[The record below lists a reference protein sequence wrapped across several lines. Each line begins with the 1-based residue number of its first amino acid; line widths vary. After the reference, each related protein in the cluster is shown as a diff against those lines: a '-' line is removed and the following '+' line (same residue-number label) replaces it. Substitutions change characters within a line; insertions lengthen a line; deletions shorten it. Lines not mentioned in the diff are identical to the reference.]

1 VNPGLENL
9 LSRIALAFGIGMLIG
24 LERGWRTRDAQ
35 PGSRTAGVRTFA
47 ISGLLGG
54 IVGALAGGGGAESL
68 SVAGAI
74 VIGAAFAAFAAV
86 ITVFGRAENQATGAR
101 SAATTIAAL
110 LTFVL
115 GVYAA
120 IGSLTVAA
128 AAAVA
133 AAGVLVIREE
143 LHGWVRRLTL
153 KEFESVLVL
162 LAMTFIA
169 LPTMPNRPIGPYGGV
184 NPRDIWLIAITL
196 ATLSF
201 AGFVAVRALGER
213 RGVLVAST
221 LGGIVS
227 STAVIF
233 ANARAAA
240 GGTAGARVLA
250 AGVSLATAVSMVRV
264 LAIAMVLNHTVGLIV
279 VAPLAAAAFAAL
291 GFAWVAMRGQAG
303 ARVLPPEFSLTNPF
317 GFLSIIAMALTMGL
331 VIFAGRFLAETL
343 GASGAISVSMVS
355 GVFDVDAMTVSM
367 SRLAPATLDA
377 RTSALAILAGVASAT
392 LGKLVIGALLGG
404 RAFALAVLPLTA
416 ASLGSGVVVS
426 WLTGALS

>member
-1 VNPGLENL
+1 VNEELEIL
-9 LSRIALAFGIGMLIG
+9 LSRVALAFGIGLLIG

-54 IVGALAGGGGAESL
+54 IVGALAGGPGAAL

-74 VIGAAFAAFAAV
+74 VIGTAFAAFAAV
-86 ITVFGRAENQATGAR
+86 ITVFGRAENEASGVHSAT
-101 SAATTIAAL
+101 TTIAAL
-110 LTFVL
+110 LTFML

-120 IGSLTVAA
+120 IGSVNVAT

-133 AAGVLVIREE
+133 AAGVLVVREE
-143 LHGWVRRLTL
+143 LHGWVRKLTL
-153 KEFESVLVL
+153 PEFESVLVL

-169 LPTMPNRPIGPYGGV
+169 LPTMPNRQIGPYGGI
-184 NPRDIWLIAITL
+184 NPHDIWLIAITL

-240 GGTAGARVLA
+240 VRPEGARVLA
-250 AGVSLATAVSMVRV
+250 AGVALATAVSLVRV
-264 LAIAMVLNHTVGLIV
+264 LVIAFVLKPPVAILL
-279 VAPLAAAAFAAL
+279 VAPLAAAALAAL
-291 GFAWVAMRGQAG
+291 GIAWLSARSHDDAPVAAPDL
-303 ARVLPPEFSLTNPF
+303 ALSNPY
-317 GFLSIIAMALTMGL
+317 GFLSIIAMALTMGI
-331 VIFAGRFLAETL
+331 VIFVGRVLAQTL
-343 GASGAISVSMVS
+343 GAPGALTIAVVS
-355 GVFDVDAMTVSM
+355 GVFDVDAMAVSL
-367 SRLAPATLDA
+367 SRLVPDTLDA
-377 RTSALAILAGVASAT
+377 TTSAVAILAGVASAT
-392 LGKLVIGALLGG
+392 LGKVVIGALLGR
-404 RAFALAVLPLTA
+404 RAFALAVLPV
-416 ASLGSGVVVS
+416 SLGCIGV
-426 WLTGALS
+426 GALAWWLASAVR